1 MEIYSDSKRLLRAV
15 TLKPDREINLA
26 EAALAIA
33 ISEYPKL
40 DVRSYLEQLDNMAGV
55 VSERLSSGAS
65 LSTVISQMNRFLFE
79 EQGFVGNTV
88 AYYDPRNSFLN
99 EVLERKMGIPIT
111 LSLVYIEIGQRL
123 GLPFAGVMFPGHFLV
138 KLSIHAG
145 DIVLDPYA
153 GGRSLS
159 KEELNVRLS
168 RVSRQDPGGDV
179 DLSRLLASARK
190 KDTLVRLLR
199 NLKGIY
205 VGSGEYHKAL
215 NTIQHILIIKP
226 DSGKEIRDR
235 GYVYEKL
242 ECFRAASEDYE
253 RYLALAVDARDKDV
267 VRKHLVE
274 MQRACAK
281 LH

>member
-15 TLKPDREINLA
+15 TSKPDREINLA

-33 ISEYPKL
+33 ASEYPKL

-111 LSLVYIEIGQRL
+111 LSLVYLEIGQRL

-138 KLSIHAG
+138 KLNIHGG

-159 KEELNVRLS
+159 KEKLNVRLS
-168 RVSRQDPGGDV
+168 RVCRRDDL

-205 VGSGEYHKAL
+205 IGSGEYHKAL

-226 DSGKEIRDR
+226 DSRKEIRDR

-242 ECFRAASEDYE
+242 ECFRAASEDYQ

-274 MQRACAK
+274 MQRACEK